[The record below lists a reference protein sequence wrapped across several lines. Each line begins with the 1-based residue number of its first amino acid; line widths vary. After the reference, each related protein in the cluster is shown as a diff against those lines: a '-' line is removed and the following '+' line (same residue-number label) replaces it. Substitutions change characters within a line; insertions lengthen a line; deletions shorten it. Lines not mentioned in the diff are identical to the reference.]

1 MIRDEKA
8 ECEEQTAL
16 TVPEKQATANYVPA
30 AAVIRRWQAL
40 SGIIGRKAR
49 AGASQVPLKSAGLNP
64 VMGRKLGSWSI
75 GEESGIPSVAVKCV
89 EIRKNTGGEGD
100 FLDEN

>member
-1 MIRDEKA
+1 MGVKRA
-8 ECEEQTAL
+8 
-16 TVPEKQATANYVPA
+16 QA
-30 AAVIRRWQAL
+30 
-40 SGIIGRKAR
+40 
-49 AGASQVPLKSAGLNP
+49 ASQVPLKSAGLNP